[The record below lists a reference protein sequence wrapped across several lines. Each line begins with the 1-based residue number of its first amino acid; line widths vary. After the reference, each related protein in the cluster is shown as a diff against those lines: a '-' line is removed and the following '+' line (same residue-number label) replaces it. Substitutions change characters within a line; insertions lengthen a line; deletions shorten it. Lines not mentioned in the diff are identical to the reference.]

1 MTRDAPIFVETPER
15 DSTVTSPVRFAGT
28 AIATEATLVL
38 EVWTASRRV
47 VQRTITA
54 SAGAPE
60 RGRWETTV
68 DLPPGRLNVVLYEPS
83 LANGSQLH
91 TTELSLT
98 VKP

>member
-1 MTRDAPIFVETPER
+1 MTRDAPIFVATPER

-38 EVWTASRRV
+38 EAWSANRRLV
-47 VQRTITA
+47 RRTITA

-60 RGRWETTV
+60 RGRWDTTV
-68 DLPPGRLNVVLYEPS
+68 ALPPGPVNVILYEPS
-83 LANGSQLH
+83 LENGTRLH